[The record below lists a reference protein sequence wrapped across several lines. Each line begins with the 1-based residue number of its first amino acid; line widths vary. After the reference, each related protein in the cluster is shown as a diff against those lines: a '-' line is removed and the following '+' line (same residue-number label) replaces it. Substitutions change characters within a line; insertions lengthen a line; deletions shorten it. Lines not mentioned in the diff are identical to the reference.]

1 MSLRAAVGPCLLI
14 AVAVAAFSV
23 ASAQTVTYTTQ
34 TSNFNTLLTE
44 TNNIPPYAGTY
55 NNGVTKLANYASGG
69 SSSAPGRA
77 ASREGDE
84 GTHVTQILGDRPR
97 VANTPCLKRVQYKPN
112 AVRRGATRHQ
122 TRRSAWGDARGLT
135 AGRLEHKLPRGGTPA
150 ALRPVGL
157 YGSSTSPT
165 P

>member
-1 MSLRAAVGPCLLI
+1 MLI
-14 AVAVAAFSV
+14 AVAAFSV

-44 TNNIPPYAGTY
+44 KNNIPPYAGTY
-55 NNGVTKLANYASGG
+55 NNGVTKLANHASGG

-97 VANTPCLKRVQYKPN
+97 LANTPCLKRVQYKPN
-112 AVRRGATRHQ
+112 AVRRGANRHQ
-122 TRRSAWGDARGLT
+122 TRRSA
-135 AGRLEHKLPRGGTPA
+135 RGGVPA

-157 YGSSTSPT
+157 NTDSSAGGVPAALRPVGSYGSRTSPT

>member
-1 MSLRAAVGPCLLI
+1 MALRAGVGPCLLI
-14 AVAVAAFSV
+14 AVAAFSV

-44 TNNIPPYAGTY
+44 KNNIPPYAGTY
-55 NNGVTKLANYASGG
+55 NNGATEMANYASGG

-97 VANTPCLKRVQYKPN
+97 VANTPCLKRVQYKPT

-122 TRRSAWGDARGLT
+122 TRRSAWGDARGLS